1 MQKLFNILTI
11 KMIVSAVCLVLLSA
25 CSITPLKIPFPTPP
39 QELMEPAPDLQTL
52 PENKVELSTA
62 ETVIAKN
69 YGLYHELKAKYEAW
83 QSWAKQQKEINP

>member
-1 MQKLFNILTI
+1 
-11 KMIVSAVCLVLLSA
+11 
-25 CSITPLKIPFPTPP
+25 
-39 QELMEPAPDLQTL
+39 MEPVPDLQAL